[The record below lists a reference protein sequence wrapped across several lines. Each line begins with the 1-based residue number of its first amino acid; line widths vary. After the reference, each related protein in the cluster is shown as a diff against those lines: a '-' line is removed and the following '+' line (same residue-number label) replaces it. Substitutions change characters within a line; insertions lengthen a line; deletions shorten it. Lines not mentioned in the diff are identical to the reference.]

1 MPASAE
7 EGRDVMVSWI
17 LDKNPRSLLDIG
29 AGCGTYAKPWKNDP
43 GNRPYLIGVEVF
55 RPYVTEFALNDLYD
69 QVIVR
74 DIRELPL
81 TEWPRVD
88 VVVLGDVLEHMSEK
102 DAIRIWHLACASAN
116 RAVYLSIPTVPCPQG
131 PVNGNRHEEHVVNDW
146 THERVLDSFPL
157 ISWHWRGTI
166 VGRYEADLTK
176 YREDD
181 SR

>member
-17 LDKNPRSLLDIG
+17 LVKNPRSLLDIG
-29 AGCGTYAKPWKNDP
+29 AGCGTYAQPWKNDP

-166 VGRYEADLTK
+166 VGRYEADLTN

>member
-1 MPASAE
+1 
-7 EGRDVMVSWI
+7 MVSWI
-17 LDKNPRSLLDIG
+17 RAKNPRSLLDIG
-29 AGCGTYAKPWKNDP
+29 AGCGTYAKPWQNIAP
-43 GNRPYLIGVEVF
+43 RPYLIGVEVF
-55 RPYVTEFALNDLYD
+55 RPYVAEFALNDLYD

-88 VVVLGDVLEHMSEK
+88 VAVLGDVLEHMSEK

-131 PVNGNRHEEHVVNDW
+131 PVNGNRYEEHVVSDW
-146 THERVLDSFPL
+146 THERILEAFPL

-176 YREDD
+176 YRKDD
-181 SR
+181 PR

>member
-17 LDKNPRSLLDIG
+17 QAKKPRSLLDIG
-29 AGCGTYAKPWKNDP
+29 AGCGTYAQPWKNDP
-43 GNRPYLIGVEVF
+43 GNRPYLIAVEVF
-55 RPYVTEFALNDLYD
+55 RPYVVEFGLNDLYD

-157 ISWHWRGTI
+157 ISWYWRGTI